1 MFLGTVINCERIG
14 QHGHAPENLGNP
26 MPCHRLRAAVVH
38 TSGSVGLM
46 RLVIGGLTNM
56 RQSTGVKM
64 QAVTTTGPVM
74 AVASD
79 YVKYRGVRLV
89 SQVTESWF

>member
-1 MFLGTVINCERIG
+1 MNCNACGTL
-14 QHGHAPENLGNP
+14 ENLG
-26 MPCHRLRAAVVH
+26 MPPIENGSQAH
-38 TSGSVGLM
+38 TSGSVRLM

-56 RQSTGVKM
+56 RQSTGVKL
-64 QAVTTTGPVM
+64 QVVTTPGPVM

-89 SQVTESWF
+89 SQVT